1 MRGLKPLIVIAIAAW
16 ASPAPAQPLVCAD
29 PLKPMLRNEL
39 FFGRNIGSRVG
50 VSERQWRAFVDRELT
65 PRFPFGLTVIDG
77 KGQWREGR
85 TIVREP
91 SKIVVAVTPD
101 DADARARI
109 VAATAAYIK
118 RFKQKSVGV
127 VSQAVCAA
135 F

>member
-16 ASPAPAQPLVCAD
+16 VSPALAQPLACAD

-109 VAATAAYIK
+109 DAATAAYIK

>member
-1 MRGLKPLIVIAIAAW
+1 MAIAAW
-16 ASPAPAQPLVCAD
+16 AMPGAAEPLACAD

-39 FFGRNIGSRVG
+39 YFGRNVGSRVG
-50 VSERQWRAFVDRELT
+50 VSERQWKAFVDRELT

-101 DADARARI
+101 DADTRARI
-109 VAATAAYIK
+109 AAATAAYIK
-118 RFKQKSVGV
+118 RFNQKSVGV
-127 VSQAVCAA
+127 VTQPVCAA